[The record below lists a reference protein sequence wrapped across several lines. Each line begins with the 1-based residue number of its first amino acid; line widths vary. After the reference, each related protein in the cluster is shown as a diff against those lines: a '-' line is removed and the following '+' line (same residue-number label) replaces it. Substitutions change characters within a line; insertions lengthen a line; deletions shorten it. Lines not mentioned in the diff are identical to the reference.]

1 MSQAFLLQW
10 LPILVLAGLAIL
22 FVGVNLGLSK
32 LLGDDRPLF
41 AKVTPYE
48 SGNVPEGD
56 ARHNVSIHYNLV
68 AILFILFDIEVIFL
82 YPWALTVDEASVV
95 WPAMVA
101 MLVFTG
107 LLAVGYFYA
116 WREGAYEW
124 T

>member
-1 MSQAFLLQW
+1 MSDAFLVQW
-10 LPILVLAGLAIL
+10 LPVGVLMLLAVL

-48 SGNVPEGD
+48 SGNDPEHD
-56 ARHNVSIHYNLV
+56 ARHNVSVHYNLV

-82 YPWALTVDEASVV
+82 FPWALTVDMPSIV
-95 WPAMVA
+95 WPAMGS
-101 MLVFTG
+101 MLVFVSILG
-107 LLAVGYFYA
+107 VGYFYA
-116 WREGAYEW
+116 WREGVYEW